1 MSLIFNPN
9 NKLGEGGY
17 GIVCKG
23 SWDGKTVAIKRILR
37 QSDDKSCNQEEDA
50 MKKLDHP
57 NVVKFFHAES
67 DEHFR

>member
-1 MSLIFNPN
+1 MSKMSQIFDLK
-9 NKLGEGGY
+9 NKLGEGRY

-23 SWDGKTVAIKRILR
+23 SWDGKTVAIKRIQLHHC
-37 QSDDKSCNQEEDA
+37 CNQEEEA

-57 NVVKFFHAES
+57 NVIKIFHAES

>member
-1 MSLIFNPN
+1 MSKMLKIFDLK

-23 SWDGKTVAIKRILR
+23 SWDGKTVAIKQIKLD
-37 QSDDKSCNQEEDA
+37 QCCKQEEEA
-50 MKKLDHP
+50 MKKLEHP

-67 DEHFR
+67 EENFR

>member
-1 MSLIFNPN
+1 MSKMSRIFNLED
-9 NKLGEGGY
+9 KLGEGRY

-23 SWDGKTVAIKRILR
+23 CWGRKTVAIKRIQLH
-37 QSDDKSCNQEEDA
+37 QCCTQEEEA

-57 NVVKFFHAES
+57 NVVKFVHAES